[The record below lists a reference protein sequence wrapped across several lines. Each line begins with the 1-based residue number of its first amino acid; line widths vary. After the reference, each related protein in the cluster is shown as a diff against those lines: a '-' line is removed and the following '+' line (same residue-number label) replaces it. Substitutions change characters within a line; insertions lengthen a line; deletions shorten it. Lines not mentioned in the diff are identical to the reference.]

1 MRMTIY
7 QALPQQFFENLIH
20 CTHWKIIFDQFITM
34 LPRGLCIFKYNLSS
48 FTTLSMSKMPL
59 NIHYKRSDCW
69 QSDKKIWISK
79 KKYILMLQKRK
90 DKQLKRDTVI
100 KRIHRKIKH
109 QIFHIRKQV
118 SG

>member
-7 QALPQQFFENLIH
+7 QALPHQFFENLIH

-79 KKYILMLQKRK
+79 KKKYLDAPEKKGQAVKKRYSNK
-90 DKQLKRDTVI
+90 KNP
-100 KRIHRKIKH
+100 
-109 QIFHIRKQV
+109 
-118 SG
+118 